1 VVAANGYRI
10 RVESVRE
17 NRVDAVR
24 IQSTIGELPQQPA
37 PEGGA

>member
-1 VVAANGYRI
+1 
-10 RVESVRE
+10 VESVRE

-24 IQSTIGELPQQPA
+24 IQSTTGELPPAPA